1 MPEALTVEHASVLFA
16 ELLPAYGPVCAVSRF
31 AQGSVSGAYRV
42 DFADQAEAPAV
53 LKAYPLESPWW
64 AVKEAR
70 ALSFLTE
77 HGIDISPRLL
87 AFSESAQALGGR
99 ACVVAQLRPGRM
111 LEDLGDKLAPAQ
123 WHDVYRQLGRVLRRL
138 HDIPA
143 EGYGYVVNGISD
155 PLPDN
160 SAHMARLTEREVRA
174 FREHGADPALAD
186 KIAAYF
192 AEHAPAFAQCARPS
206 YCHGDVHEPNLL
218 AEPAEDGSG
227 SWMLTGLL
235 DAANLHAADPL
246 MDFVRLDAFS
256 LQGDP
261 TKIAGL
267 LAGYGVGAD
276 VGVEAP
282 EGGHDWPEAW
292 RSRMRLYRILLA
304 LELYNWF
311 SLTGATAHLPALERD
326 LREFVVEFSG

>member
-1 MPEALTVEHASVLFA
+1 MPEALTVERASVLFA
-16 ELLPAYGPVCAVSRF
+16 ELLPAYGPVRAVSRF
-31 AQGSVSGAYRV
+31 AQGSVNGAYRI
-42 DFADQAEAPAV
+42 DFTDAATVPVV
-53 LKAYPLESPWW
+53 LKAYPLENPWW
-64 AVKEAR
+64 GFKEAR

-87 AFSESAQALGGR
+87 AFSKSAEALGGR
-99 ACVVAQLRPGRM
+99 ACVVCELRPGRM
-111 LEDLGDKLAPAQ
+111 LEELDDELTPAQ
-123 WHDVYRQLGRVLRRL
+123 WHDVYRQLGQVLRRL

-143 EGYGYVVNGISD
+143 DGYGYVVNGISD

-160 SAHMARLTEREVRA
+160 SAHMARLTEREVSA

-186 KIAAYF
+186 QIAAYF
-192 AEHAPAFAQCARPS
+192 ADHASAFAQCTRPS

-218 AEPAEDGSG
+218 AEPAGDGT
-227 SWMLTGLL
+227 WRLTGLL
-235 DAANLHAADPL
+235 DAENMHAADPL

-256 LQGDP
+256 LQGDR

-267 LAGYGVGAD
+267 LAGYGVSDGVG

-282 EGGHDWPEAW
+282 EGEGEWPEAW
-292 RSRMRLYRILLA
+292 RSRLPLYRVLLA

-311 SLTGATAHLPALERD
+311 SITGATEHLSALELE
-326 LREFVVEFSG
+326 LRGFVGELSR